1 MPRTPRRLTTAFE
14 IFQDYIPFGSGFASF
29 ASFSSGTHYSE
40 IYEKYGIE
48 SVKGI
53 SRDNYSY
60 IADTYYPCL
69 AQFGIVG
76 VVLYLLFFL
85 FVFGKALKFYKRNLS
100 DKHFVIPFL
109 IICYFLIENIAD
121 ATFTSHRGFF
131 IMMLLGL
138 VLSESKLLVL
148 KKSNHD

>member
-1 MPRTPRRLTTAFE
+1 M
-14 IFQDYIPFGSGFASF
+14 
-29 ASFSSGTHYSE
+29 
-40 IYEKYGIE
+40 
-48 SVKGI
+48 
-53 SRDNYSY
+53 
-60 IADTYYPCL
+60 

-76 VVLYLLFFL
+76 VILYLLFFL